1 VRNLCKHRFLAVY
14 TGCNLC
20 EASEI
25 WVNPGF
31 YGEWVSEV
39 GS

>member
-14 TGCNLC
+14 NLC
-20 EASEI
+20 EAWEI